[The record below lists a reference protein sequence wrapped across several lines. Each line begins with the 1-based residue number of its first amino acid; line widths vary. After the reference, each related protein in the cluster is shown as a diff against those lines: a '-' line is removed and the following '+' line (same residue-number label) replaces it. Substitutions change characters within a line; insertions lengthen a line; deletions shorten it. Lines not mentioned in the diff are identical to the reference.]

1 MKSIDINQM
10 QFKELAKTI
19 SKSSGR
25 KGLHLED
32 NDLKFLISKTNEFLA
47 GLKRIVIT
55 DRKHVSND
63 GYFVLDISTKGIRL
77 LKSRSVSRYEYLFVF
92 ETNEFKLNDRAID
105 VSFLDQFLVFID
117 HISNELPSGKYEVIE
132 ER

>member
-63 GYFVLDISTKGIRL
+63 GYFVLDKSTGEGIIIFPQL
-77 LKSRSVSRYEYLFVF
+77 LHIYQ
-92 ETNEFKLNDRAID
+92 TAIRWKY
-105 VSFLDQFLVFID
+105 DQ
-117 HISNELPSGKYEVIE
+117 
-132 ER
+132 

>member
-63 GYFVLDISTKGIRL
+63 GYFVLDINWGRNH
-77 LKSRSVSRYEYLFVF
+77 YLSSI
-92 ETNEFKLNDRAID
+92 T
-105 VSFLDQFLVFID
+105 SY
-117 HISNELPSGKYEVIE
+117 LPDGNSLEI
-132 ER
+132 